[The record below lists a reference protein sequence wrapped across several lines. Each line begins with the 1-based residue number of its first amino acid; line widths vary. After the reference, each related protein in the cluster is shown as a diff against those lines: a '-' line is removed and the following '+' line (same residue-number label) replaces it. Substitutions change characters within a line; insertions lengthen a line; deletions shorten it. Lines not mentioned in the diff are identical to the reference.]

1 MSRAESSR
9 PAAPLGDFTT
19 LLLSVNP
26 ALVANVYPQVW
37 TQYTVTISGLPAP
50 TSGRTAFR
58 YFVTGAGSLG
68 SNSDYIGIDNVVY
81 TP

>member
-1 MSRAESSR
+1 M
-9 PAAPLGDFTT
+9 
-19 LLLSVNP
+19 NP